1 MEYEIIAT
9 LGPSSD
15 RPEIWKNM
23 LNVGVSAF
31 RLNTSHLSLDQLK
44 FWVENF
50 GAFYRSARLEHPLVL
65 DLQGSKWRLGKFN
78 PFVLSKDQEIRLIF
92 ATASAKHLELPV
104 PHLDFFE
111 AASSSSKEILLND
124 AKVRLEVLDAQAG
137 TIQARVTLEGLV
149 SSAKGITYLA
159 SDYRKEE
166 LNEKDRAILEQTG
179 GLDYVRYAVSYV
191 RDATEM
197 AIFKS
202 LAGNSKYLIAK
213 LERQTA
219 VEQANRIAEHSDELW
234 LCRGDLGAE
243 LGLKSM
249 ASSVYHF
256 SKTVRN
262 LHIPVMMAG
271 QVLEHMTVE
280 ATPTRS
286 EVCYFH
292 DALQNGY
299 QGFVLSDETA
309 VGQFPVE
316 CCRVAALFRD

>member
-15 RPEIWKNM
+15 RPGIWQNM
-23 LNVGVSAF
+23 INAGVSAF

-44 FWVENF
+44 LWVENF
-50 GAFYRSARLEHPLVL
+50 GVFYRSARLEHPLVL
-65 DLQGSKWRLGKFN
+65 DLQGSKWRLGKFS
-78 PFVLSKDQEIRLIF
+78 PFVLSKDQEIRLILA
-92 ATASAKHLELPV
+92 ATSDKQLELPV

-124 AKVRLEVLDAQAG
+124 AKVRLEVLDAQAR
-137 TIQARVTLEGLV
+137 TIQARVTQEGLV

-197 AIFKS
+197 ANFKS

-262 LHIPVMMAG
+262 LHIPVMIAG
-271 QVLEHMTVE
+271 QVLEHMSVE

-286 EVCYFH
+286 EVCYIH
-292 DALQNGY
+292 DALQKGY

-316 CCRVAALFRD
+316 CCRVAALFRN